1 MAESIPRQVRQL
13 VLIRAGNAC
22 EVCGIEGALELH
34 HRRYRS
40 RGGQHTAGNLIAL
53 CGWGNH
59 TGHHGW
65 AHTDQLAAVWGVSVN
80 SWADPL
86 TVPLWSPQR
95 RAWGLLDDDGGWTPI
110 D

>member
-1 MAESIPRQVRQL
+1 ML
-13 VLIRAGNAC
+13 DRAGNVC
-22 EVCGIEGALELH
+22 EVCGSPGPLELH

-40 RGGQHTAGNLIAL
+40 RGGWHVASNLVAL

-65 AHTDQLAAVWGVSVN
+65 AHSSPEAELWGVSLH
-80 SWADPL
+80 SWDDPL
-86 TVPLWSPQR
+86 TMRFWSALR
-95 RAWGLLDDDGGWTPI
+95 GAWVLLDDAGNATPI